1 VALTSGHRE
10 LLDFGELNAGQRRMI
25 ETVITSRVRITL
37 ALGPG
42 GAGKTYATKKLAEA
56 WRKSGPKFR
65 VVVTAWTAAAATVL
79 SKALGPDVC
88 ADMDVQP
95 MTVMAMLQHHAQLPI
110 TVNQADGPKTL
121 VVVDEACMVPATAP
135 PDSETGVSILGR
147 FLDVFKNC
155 TVLLL
160 GDPDQTGPVS
170 GLSLWQTGTEF
181 RKRLEAQLR
190 PPVVCADGE
199 VRPIQVFANIV
210 WLTEMMRISG
220 KTAFSAEFSEAVTGL
235 SRAAPGARRNLAVLL
250 EQTARRA
257 VPDPTRKHQAK
268 VAAQSRQEV
277 REAMNTIVARHANDG
292 EASLIFRL
300 VDPPPRRRSRDG
312 SPEKQRAVD
321 IPAKGMVRVGANV
334 IRPGALHRARALG
347 CSNSIYTTFNGEVV
361 WCTYISP
368 AETDETVAKAAETM
382 LGIPFRKRV
391 PYSDGIIIKVISTQ
405 KNTIAELVNAGGE
418 SIEVKPS
425 PNEERNGALDL
436 RLTPVIEGWPEWSTI
451 PKYQGKTIE
460 SGTPFVICVR
470 NWELITADQIVMLAT
485 RCQSP
490 EDIRWYPRPGPG
502 VITTILSAD
511 DPDLLAFKRLTQ
523 RHN

>member
-1 VALTSGHRE
+1 MALTTEHRE
-10 LLDFGELNAGQRRMI
+10 LMDFGELNSGQRRMI

-42 GAGKTYATKKLAEA
+42 GAGKTYATKMLAEA

-79 SKALGPDVC
+79 SGALGPDVC

-95 MTVMAMLQHHAQLPI
+95 MTVMAMLQHHDQLPI
-110 TVNQADGPKTL
+110 KTNQADGPKTL
-121 VVVDEACMVPATAP
+121 VIVDEACMVPATAP
-135 PDSETGVSILGR
+135 PDSETGVSILGK
-147 FLDVFKNC
+147 FMNVFKNC

-170 GLSLWQTGTEF
+170 GLSLWQTGSEF
-181 RKRLEAQLR
+181 RKRIEAQLR

-199 VRPIQVFANIV
+199 VRPVPAFANIV

-220 KTAFSAEFSEAVTGL
+220 TTAFSAAFSEAVTGV
-235 SRAAPGARRNLAVLL
+235 SRAAPGARRDLADLL
-250 EQTARRA
+250 ERTARRA
-257 VPDPTRKHQAK
+257 VPDPTTKHAVK

-277 REAMNTIVARHANDG
+277 REAMNTIVARHANEG

-300 VDPPPRRRSRDG
+300 VDPPPRRRAG

-334 IRPGALHRARALG
+334 IRPGALRRAQALG

-361 WCTYISP
+361 RCTYISP

-382 LGIPFRKRV
+382 LGVPHRKRV
-391 PYSDGIIIKVISTQ
+391 AYSDDVVVKVISTQ

-490 EDIRWYPRPGPG
+490 EDIRWYPRPGLG

-523 RHN
+523 R